1 MKLLRALLAAVVP
14 ALVAA
19 PAAAWDNGVAK
30 TPPMGWNSWNKFQ
43 CNVSEDLIRQTAD
56 ALVSTGLRDAG
67 YVYLNIDDCWHGK
80 RDAQGFIQADPKRF
94 PSGLKGVADY
104 VHSKNLKLGIYSD
117 AGTLTCGKQPG
128 SHGFEEKDARQ
139 YASWGVDYLKYD
151 WCSTEGL
158 KAEEAYATMRDALQ
172 KTGRPIVFSICE
184 WGTSQPW
191 TWAAPVGNLWRT
203 TGDIGLCWEKK
214 ACKHEWETGWM
225 NILDLQVGLDA
236 YAGPGHWNDP
246 DMLQVGNGLSDVED
260 RAHFSLWALLAAPL
274 LAGNDLR
281 SMSQATKDTL
291 TNREVI
297 AVDQDPLGIE
307 GSKVRDDG
315 AEEIWAKPLRGGSK
329 AVILLNRGEAPVR
342 IKVTW
347 AELGWSARSTVVRDL
362 WQKKDMGSFRDSY
375 FAEVAPHGVVMLRL
389 SPAPAPKGGH

>member
-1 MKLLRALLAAVVP
+1 
-14 ALVAA
+14 
-19 PAAAWDNGVAK
+19 
-30 TPPMGWNSWNKFQ
+30 
-43 CNVSEDLIRQTAD
+43 
-56 ALVSTGLRDAG
+56 
-67 YVYLNIDDCWHGK
+67 
-80 RDAQGFIQADPKRF
+80 
-94 PSGLKGVADY
+94 
-104 VHSKNLKLGIYSD
+104 
-117 AGTLTCGKQPG
+117 
-128 SHGFEEKDARQ
+128 
-139 YASWGVDYLKYD
+139 
-151 WCSTEGL
+151 
-158 KAEEAYATMRDALQ
+158 
-172 KTGRPIVFSICE
+172 
-184 WGTSQPW
+184 
-191 TWAAPVGNLWRT
+191 
-203 TGDIGLCWEKK
+203 
-214 ACKHEWETGWM
+214 M

-315 AEEIWAKPLRGGSK
+315 AEEIWAKPLKGGAK

-389 SPAPAPKGGH
+389 SPAPVPKAGH